1 MGRKKKISDD
11 REVQVA
17 LDNWVSDDVH
27 TGTPSMALLPAANY
41 MFKAH
46 KKQYK
51 ITIPRSG
58 EYNKLCPE
66 LFKESD
72 GKFSLYDVKN
82 KVMYIPAISKV
93 LFAANKYPKLEQ
105 NQLFAPIALVF
116 RKNEVDIIGQVIE
129 MLEPDDVGTTVGD

>member
-1 MGRKKKISDD
+1 MGRKKKSNDD
-11 REVQVA
+11 REVQIA
-17 LDNWVSDDVH
+17 LDNWVSGDVH

-41 MFKAH
+41 LFKAH
-46 KKQYK
+46 KKQHK

-58 EYNKLCPE
+58 KYSKLCPE
-66 LFKESD
+66 LFKDSD
-72 GKFSLYDVKN
+72 GEFSLYDTKN

-116 RKNEVDIIGQVIE
+116 KRTEVDIIGQIIE
-129 MLEPDDVGTTVGD
+129 MLEPDDVGTTAGN